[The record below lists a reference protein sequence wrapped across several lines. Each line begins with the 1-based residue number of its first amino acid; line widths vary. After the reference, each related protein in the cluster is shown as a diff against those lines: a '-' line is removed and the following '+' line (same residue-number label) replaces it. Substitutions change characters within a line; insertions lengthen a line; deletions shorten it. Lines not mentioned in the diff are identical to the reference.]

1 MSYPPGRPSVPRGVY
16 TILALLGLTAVAALL
31 TPPTAAHGELT
42 IDPAMSKGPVGARV
56 TILEFSD
63 YQ

>member
-1 MSYPPGRPSVPRGVY
+1 VY
-16 TILALLGLTAVAALL
+16 TIFALVGLAVVAASIALP
-31 TPPTAAHGELT
+31 TPAQTQLT
-42 IDPAMSKGPVGARV
+42 INPAMSKGPDGAPV

>member
-1 MSYPPGRPSVPRGVY
+1 VSYPPGRPSVPRGVY
-16 TILALLGLTAVAALL
+16 TIFALVGLVVVAASIALP
-31 TPPTAAHGELT
+31 TPAQTQLT
-42 IDPAMSKGPVGARV
+42 INPAMSKGPAGAPV